1 MERLTPEEQQRRSR
15 LARLAQAAR
24 DELPRAAQSG
34 LTTSLIAGAQPQNA
48 LADRRIYQPP
58 LASMQAMNPEPEP
71 GLRNALEDI
80 YADPRRMLPGSGGW
94 TEGVGAAAPHLA
106 AAALDFVNPAGFAG
120 RAGSIGKRVVAE
132 SGNAAS
138 QMRLPAVK
146 YAHPA
151 AVPPRGS
158 IDPHF
163 APTGATTLPQRYI
176 ARLNKVVPPV
186 FKAAYHNAGVS
197 LFQKAI
203 ASGNIRRANE
213 LLEVEARRYER
224 RVLSTPETDALYDY
238 MVDVMDA
245 RPFKLTRQAPG
256 TIRSS
261 NSNAPTL
268 GGGQQPDPYAPTL
281 SPRRPQ

>member
-1 MERLTPEEQQRRSR
+1 MKKPSRSERF
-15 LARLAQAAR
+15 ARAAE
-24 DELPRAAQSG
+24 DELPYAAQSG

-48 LADRRIYQPP
+48 MVDRRIYQPS
-58 LASMQAMNPEPEP
+58 LASMEAQNPDPRLGRP
-71 GLRNALEDI
+71 GFINALQDV
-80 YADPRRMLPGSGGW
+80 YADPGRMLPGSGGW
-94 TEGVGAAAPHLA
+94 TEGVGAAAPHLG
-106 AAALDFVNPAGFAG
+106 AAALDLVNPAGFAG
-120 RAGSIGKRVVAE
+120 RAGSMGKRVVAE

-138 QMRLPAVK
+138 QMRLPAVN
-146 YAHPA
+146 YAHPPT
-151 AVPPRGS
+151 VPPRGS
-158 IDPHF
+158 INPHF
-163 APTGATTLPQRYI
+163 APTGATAMPQRYI
-176 ARLNKVVPPV
+176 DRLNKVVPPV
-186 FKAAYHNAGVS
+186 FTAAYHNAGVS

-224 RVLSTPETDALYDY
+224 RVSSTPETDALYDY

-256 TIRSS
+256 AIRSS

-268 GGGQQPDPYAPTL
+268 GGGQQPDPFAPTL